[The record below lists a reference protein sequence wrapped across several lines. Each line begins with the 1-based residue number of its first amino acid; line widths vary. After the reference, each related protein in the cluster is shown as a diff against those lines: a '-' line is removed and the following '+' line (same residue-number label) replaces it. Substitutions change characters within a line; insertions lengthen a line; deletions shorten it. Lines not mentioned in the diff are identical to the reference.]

1 MEIITPQAGDT
12 IAGRFEL
19 ISKVGAG
26 AFGAVF
32 KARQLGI
39 DRQVA
44 IKLLMPDADTV
55 DSTAVARFKREAKL
69 SSSLEHP
76 NTITIHDYGE
86 WQGVL
91 YLAMEY
97 VRGQSLRQMIKK
109 EGRMSPERS
118 VHITDQILASL
129 GEAHSRGIIHRD
141 MKPANIMLFDR
152 FSEKD
157 VVKVLDFGIAKFV
170 SNDGA
175 SMGPETAQE
184 DLTVAG
190 RIVGTPRYMAP
201 EQVKGL
207 AASPSSDLYGLGLIL
222 YEMVAGRKAV
232 TGDSTMSLIAMQLSP
247 QPAIQADDRLV
258 PPGLM
263 PIILKA
269 THKDPNER
277 YQTSK
282 EFAEA
287 LSGADLAR
295 VEIPIPGLAPAIS
308 GSVEILL
315 DDDDLV
321 EVSRPWGVIIAAL
334 VVSVFVMLSILV
346 GVFFLATGTEE
357 EPVAPPVVVEKK
369 EEPKKV
375 VDKVV
380 KAPQKKVDPPVVKAP
395 VKVKLTISTTPAG
408 ADIINGDEVLGVA
421 PLSVELDPKKA
432 TALKVVKK
440 GFEDGEIT
448 VSADMDPSV
457 SVTLKRV
464 RAKQPAT
471 KAPAKAA
478 PKGGG
483 KGGSKGGAKS
493 NDYKPF

>member
-1 MEIITPQAGDT
+1 MEIITPQPGDT

-118 VHITDQILASL
+118 VHITLQILASL

-175 SMGPETAQE
+175 SMSPENAQE

-258 PPGLM
+258 PSGLM
-263 PIILKA
+263 PVILKA

-277 YQTSK
+277 YQSSK

-287 LSGADLAR
+287 LSKADLTR
-295 VEIPIPGLAPAIS
+295 EEIPIPSIGPAIS
-308 GSVEILL
+308 GVVELE
-315 DDDDLV
+315 DDDLE
-321 EVSRPWGVIIAAL
+321 EVTRPWGLIIASLA
-334 VVSVFVMLSILV
+334 VAAVMMACLLAAILYL
-346 GVFFLATGTEE
+346 GSERKTDPL
-357 EPVAPPVVVEKK
+357 PVVEKVEK
-369 EEPKKV
+369 EVKNVEPPVEKV
-375 VDKVV
+375 EEKVE
-380 KAPQKKVDPPVVKAP
+380 KAPEKAVEAPKDAKVE
-395 VKVKLTISTTPAG
+395 LTINTTPAG
-408 ADIINGDEVLGVA
+408 AAIMNGDESLGLA
-421 PLSVELDPKKA
+421 PLTVELDPEKA
-432 TALKVVKK
+432 SALRVVKR
-440 GFEDGEIT
+440 GFEDAEIL
-448 VSADMDPSV
+448 VAADMDPNV
-457 SVTLKRV
+457 SVTLKRLRPKNPTV
-464 RAKQPAT
+464 RPPKGGP
-471 KAPAKAA
+471 KAA
-478 PKGGG
+478 PKAD
-483 KGGSKGGAKS
+483 KKP